1 MASSM
6 ANPENEN
13 SVKKRKRSRDRD
25 RDRDREQEQEQEQEQ
40 HKKTIFDWYEAGSC
54 EIIAKHDIHRK
65 FPLGWTERA
74 FDAAHGFRRHH
85 QGDADG
91 NADDEPNDIHTRLWH
106 VPDTPIQ
113 PSFIDFLTYCASVK
127 LKQSELDIH
136 KTSVSVAASV
146 SVSDRSTNTNTS
158 TSRGG
163 HFDLQSYPNELEQDD
178 NSLSDDDDDEV
189 DDDDDSTYQEL
200 IMENKM
206 RWKNTKI
213 WAWKEESSVS
223 VSVSVSEQEQSKNM
237 KILLEEYKTL
247 YHKFDETAAV
257 ALATFAEESLV
268 SSLLPMARKHVSKC
282 REEYTSSGAS
292 PSANPSGSGKNES
305 ASASESGAFQTNS
318 GETGTCMSMM
328 NSSLIIPLAEALH
341 GLYAEGTTHTMTKR
355 ESVDHNF
362 LPSMGL
368 PSTAVKSCA
377 HKNKKS
383 KVHARVVPSLSEIM
397 NQPSAQ
403 KKKKGRGSRVPM
415 PHGLGVFSYGADNKT
430 DSDEDVHIPYPKVI
444 RIKKN

>member
-1 MASSM
+1 ME
-6 ANPENEN
+6 NPANEN
-13 SVKKRKRSRDRD
+13 CVKKRKRSRDRD
-25 RDRDREQEQEQEQEQ
+25 RDREQEQEQEQ
-40 HKKTIFDWYEAGSC
+40 HKKTIFDWYEAGNC

-74 FDAAHGFRRHH
+74 FDAAHGLRRHH

-136 KTSVSVAASV
+136 KTSVSVAA

-223 VSVSVSEQEQSKNM
+223 VSVSVSEQEQSKNI
-237 KILLEEYKTL
+237 KILSEEYKTL

-305 ASASESGAFQTNS
+305 ASASESGAFQTNT

-368 PSTAVKSCA
+368 PSTAVKRKSCA

-403 KKKKGRGSRVPM
+403 KKKKGRGLRASVPM
-415 PHGLGVFSYGADNKT
+415 PNGLGVFSYETDNKT